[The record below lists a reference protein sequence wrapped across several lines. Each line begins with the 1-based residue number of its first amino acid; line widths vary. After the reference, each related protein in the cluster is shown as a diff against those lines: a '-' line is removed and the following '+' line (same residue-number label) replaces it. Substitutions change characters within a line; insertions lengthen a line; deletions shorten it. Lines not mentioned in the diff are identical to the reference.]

1 MTLLTPQ
8 SVFTGSC
15 FSQREVQVFI
25 VMASQAFYAVAPAL
39 PSDLLSYS
47 TAVTVASLLFLE
59 MPGRIY
65 RGSFLGAPQVL
76 TQMSPP

>member
-1 MTLLTPQ
+1 
-8 SVFTGSC
+8 
-15 FSQREVQVFI
+15 
-25 VMASQAFYAVAPAL
+25 MASQAFYAVAPAL